1 MQFLGLKFNLGPR
14 SSLYVNLSPPEVKE
28 KHQKRTILVDIAT
41 WTCLIKLLL
50 LSYRFNSHWVQLI
63 SLIVILFAEVQIKK
77 YGKIDDIY
85 LFTEKSFTDSNITS
99 F

>member
-28 KHQKRTILVDIAT
+28 KHQKRTILADIGK

-50 LSYRFNSHWVQLI
+50 SSYRFNTHWVQLI
-63 SLIVILFAEVQIKK
+63 SLIVILFAEKKNKKK
-77 YGKIDDIY
+77 YEKKIDDIY
-85 LFTEKSFTDSNITS
+85 LKSFTDSNITS
-99 F
+99 L

>member
-41 WTCLIKLLL
+41 
-50 LSYRFNSHWVQLI
+50 
-63 SLIVILFAEVQIKK
+63 
-77 YGKIDDIY
+77 
-85 LFTEKSFTDSNITS
+85 
-99 F
+99 